1 MFPSGNQRLILR
13 PQLASIENE
22 EENIFIDALLG
33 GSANVWVGAKR
44 LLDGTWIWLD
54 GKEFSYKN
62 WAPKE
67 PNNHQK
73 MEDSILISW
82 ISDGKYK
89 TSKPGLW
96 NDASKGDTNGK
107 LPDSTNFVQGFICQ
121 YKAF

>member
-73 MEDSILISW
+73 KVDSILIRW

-89 TSKPGLW
+89 TSKPGL
-96 NDASKGDTNGK
+96 
-107 LPDSTNFVQGFICQ
+107 
-121 YKAF
+121 